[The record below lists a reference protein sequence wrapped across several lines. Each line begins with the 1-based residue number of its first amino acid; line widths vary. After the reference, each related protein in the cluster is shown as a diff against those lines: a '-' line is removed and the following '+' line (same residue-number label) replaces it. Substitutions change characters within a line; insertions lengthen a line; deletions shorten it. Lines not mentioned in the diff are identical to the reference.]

1 MISKVFISKVRSLD
15 TMDCNFDAGVNV
27 ICGPNGCGK
36 TTILESIHL
45 LSQGFSFRSRDLRE
59 LITWKNDE
67 LILRGE
73 FNDEGRS
80 RMRALRVYS
89 RGSEVRENGETL
101 KSPASFFGKCPA
113 VIMQPSDIELLRGG
127 PEVRRHWLDEIL
139 CYRSSANAQVLR
151 RYKRV
156 LQQRNKWL
164 KEFKQNGAAV
174 GGEDLF
180 RVLTQQLI
188 ELGAKL
194 WAARLS
200 LSKEVSEIITRYYRK
215 LSGGVDEITCAYKSS
230 ILKSLDALDVAVP
243 MPDDMMNEIPA
254 DVSGTVNAV
263 GGASGNACFGGEGS
277 ETVGAGG
284 MPSAGDI
291 SRDEVGSVASAEGLG
306 NVTDGTENATDGV
319 SEEMLRNAFARKLA
333 DLEFVERLQGMTMA
347 GPHRDD
353 LALCASGYEMR
364 SVGSQGQCRS
374 AAVAMR
380 FAAVDVASRY
390 LTKPIL
396 LLDDIFAE
404 LDVNR
409 RDAVASLIREK
420 ECQVVIATPQ
430 AEDLPFKADVEIKLD
445 VGGRIKT

>member
-1 MISKVFISKVRSLD
+1 
-15 TMDCNFDAGVNV
+15 MDCNFDVGINV

-36 TTILESIHL
+36 TTILEAIHL
-45 LSQGFSFRSRDLRE
+45 LAQGFSFRSRDLRE
-59 LITWKNDE
+59 LITWKQDE
-67 LILRGE
+67 MILRGE

-89 RGSEVRENGETL
+89 RGCDVRENGESL
-101 KSPASFFGKCPA
+101 KSPTSFFGTCPA

-139 CYRSSANAQVLR
+139 CYRSSANALVLR

-164 KEFKQNGAAV
+164 KEFKQNGSAV

-194 WAARLS
+194 WAARIA

-230 ILKSLDALDVAVP
+230 ILKSLDALDAAEP
-243 MPDDMMNEIPA
+243 MSDEMMDEIPSDA
-254 DVSGTVNAV
+254 GSTPGTV
-263 GGASGNACFGGEGS
+263 
-277 ETVGAGG
+277 
-284 MPSAGDI
+284 
-291 SRDEVGSVASAEGLG
+291 
-306 NVTDGTENATDGV
+306 TENAPVAACAECEGVDEGV
-319 SEEMLRNAFARKLA
+319 SEEMLRNAFSRKLG

-430 AEDLPFKADVEIKLD
+430 AEDLPFKADATIELKI
-445 VGGRIKT
+445 

>member
-1 MISKVFISKVRSLD
+1 MISKVFISKVRSLES
-15 TMDCNFDAGVNV
+15 MDCNFDAGINV

-45 LSQGFSFRSRDLRE
+45 LAQGFSFRSRDLRE
-59 LITWKNDE
+59 LITWKNNE

-73 FNDEGRS
+73 FEDEGRA
-80 RMRALRVYS
+80 RMRAIRVYS
-89 RGSEVRENGETL
+89 RGSEVRENGESL
-101 KSPASFFGKCPA
+101 KSPTSFFGTCPA

-194 WAARLS
+194 WAARIS

-230 ILKSLDALDVAVP
+230 ILKSLDALDAADP
-243 MPDDMMNEIPA
+243 LSDEMMDEIP
-254 DVSGTVNAV
+254 V
-263 GGASGNACFGGEGS
+263 GGAAGGIVSGIAAEGNTAYDAGGNALENDAENASGS
-277 ETVGAGG
+277 E
-284 MPSAGDI
+284 
-291 SRDEVGSVASAEGLG
+291 ASD
-306 NVTDGTENATDGV
+306 VP
-319 SEEMLRNAFARKLA
+319 SEEMLRNAFSRKLA

-420 ECQVVIATPQ
+420 QCQVVIATPQ
-430 AEDLPFKADVEIKLD
+430 AEDLPFKADVVLELSI
-445 VGGRIKT
+445 

>member
-1 MISKVFISKVRSLD
+1 
-15 TMDCNFDAGVNV
+15 MDCDFDAGINV

-45 LSQGFSFRSRDLRE
+45 LAQGFSFRSRDLRE
-59 LITWKNDE
+59 LISWKNNE

-101 KSPASFFGKCPA
+101 KSPTAFFGTCPA

-139 CYRSSANAQVLR
+139 CYRSASNAQVLR

-230 ILKSLDALDVAVP
+230 ILKTLDALDAADP
-243 MPDDMMNEIPA
+243 LSDEMMDEIPA
-254 DVSGTVNAV
+254 EAAARAVNDAGMAKV
-263 GGASGNACFGGEGS
+263 AADGAAAYDAGGNAADTASGSACAEC
-277 ETVGAGG
+277 
-284 MPSAGDI
+284 
-291 SRDEVGSVASAEGLG
+291 ASDADD
-306 NVTDGTENATDGV
+306 VV

-353 LALCASGYEMR
+353 LTLCVSGYEMR

-420 ECQVVIATPQ
+420 QCQVVIATPQ
-430 AEDLPFKADVEIKLD
+430 AEDLPFKADVMIQLEF
-445 VGGRIKT
+445 

>member
-1 MISKVFISKVRSLD
+1 MISKVFISKVRSLES
-15 TMDCNFDAGVNV
+15 MDCNFDAGINV

-45 LSQGFSFRSRDLRE
+45 LAQGFSFRSRDLRE
-59 LITWKNDE
+59 LITWKNNE

-73 FNDEGRS
+73 FEDEGRT
-80 RMRALRVYS
+80 RMRAIRVYS
-89 RGSEVRENGETL
+89 RGSEVRENGESL
-101 KSPASFFGKCPA
+101 KSPTSFFGTCPA

-194 WAARLS
+194 WAARIA

-230 ILKSLDALDVAVP
+230 ILKSLDALDAADP
-243 MPDDMMNEIPA
+243 LSDEMMDEIP
-254 DVSGTVNAV
+254 V
-263 GGASGNACFGGEGS
+263 GGAAGGIVSGIAAEGNTAYDAGGNALEND
-277 ETVGAGG
+277 A
-284 MPSAGDI
+284 
-291 SRDEVGSVASAEGLG
+291 
-306 NVTDGTENATDGV
+306 ENASGSDASDV
-319 SEEMLRNAFARKLA
+319 PSEEMLRNAFSRKLA

-420 ECQVVIATPQ
+420 QCQVVIATPQ
-430 AEDLPFKADVEIKLD
+430 AEDLPFKADVEIKLE
-445 VGGRIKT
+445 VGS

>member
-15 TMDCNFDAGVNV
+15 SMDCSFDAGINV

-36 TTILESIHL
+36 TTILETVHL
-45 LSQGFSFRSRDLRE
+45 LAQGFSFRSRDLRE
-59 LITWKNDE
+59 LITWKQNE
-67 LILRGE
+67 MILRGE

-89 RGSEVRENGETL
+89 RGCDVRENGESL
-101 KSPASFFGKCPA
+101 KSPTSFFGTCPA

-139 CYRSSANAQVLR
+139 CYRSSANALVLR

-164 KEFKQNGAAV
+164 KEFKQSGSAV

-194 WAARLS
+194 WSARIA

-230 ILKSLDALDVAVP
+230 ILKSLDALDAAEP
-243 MPDDMMNEIPA
+243 MSDEMMDEIPS
-254 DVSGTVNAV
+254 D
-263 GGASGNACFGGEGS
+263 ASGSASGAVAENA
-277 ETVGAGG
+277 
-284 MPSAGDI
+284 PDI
-291 SRDEVGSVASAEGLG
+291 ASAECAGAG
-306 NVTDGTENATDGV
+306 EGV

-333 DLEFVERLQGMTMA
+333 DLEYVERLQGMTMA

-390 LTKPIL
+390 LMKPIL

-420 ECQVVIATPQ
+420 ECQVIIATPQ
-430 AEDLPFKADVEIKLD
+430 AEDLPFKADATIELKI
-445 VGGRIKT
+445 

>member
-1 MISKVFISKVRSLD
+1 MISKVFISKVRSLES
-15 TMDCNFDAGVNV
+15 MDCNFDAGINV

-45 LSQGFSFRSRDLRE
+45 LAQGFSFRSRDLRE
-59 LITWKNDE
+59 LITWKNNE

-73 FNDEGRS
+73 FEDDGRT
-80 RMRALRVYS
+80 RMRAIRVYS
-89 RGSEVRENGETL
+89 RGSEVRENGESL
-101 KSPASFFGKCPA
+101 KSPTSFFGTCPA

-194 WAARLS
+194 WAARIS

-230 ILKSLDALDVAVP
+230 ILKSLDALDAADP
-243 MPDDMMNEIPA
+243 LSEEMMDEIP
-254 DVSGTVNAV
+254 V
-263 GGASGNACFGGEGS
+263 GGAAGGIVSIAAEGNAAYDAGGNALDNDAENASGS
-277 ETVGAGG
+277 E
-284 MPSAGDI
+284 
-291 SRDEVGSVASAEGLG
+291 ASD
-306 NVTDGTENATDGV
+306 VP
-319 SEEMLRNAFARKLA
+319 SEEMLRNAFSRKLA
-333 DLEFVERLQGMTMA
+333 DLEVVERLQGMTMA

-396 LLDDIFAE
+396 LWDDIFAE

-420 ECQVVIATPQ
+420 QCQVVIATPQ
-430 AEDLPFKADVEIKLD
+430 AEDLPFKADVEIKLE
-445 VGGRIKT
+445 VGS

>member
-1 MISKVFISKVRSLD
+1 MVSVQPWLAGIHSLISKVFISKVRSLD
-15 TMDCNFDAGVNV
+15 SMDCSFDAGINV

-36 TTILESIHL
+36 TTILETVHL
-45 LSQGFSFRSRDLRE
+45 LAQGFSFRSRDLRE
-59 LITWKNDE
+59 LITWKQNE
-67 LILRGE
+67 MILRGE

-89 RGSEVRENGETL
+89 RGCDVRENGESL
-101 KSPASFFGKCPA
+101 KSPTSFFGTCPA

-139 CYRSSANAQVLR
+139 CYRSSANALVLR

-164 KEFKQNGAAV
+164 KEFKQSGSAV

-194 WAARLS
+194 WSARIA

-230 ILKSLDALDVAVP
+230 ILKSLDALDAAEP
-243 MPDDMMNEIPA
+243 MSDEMMDEIPS
-254 DVSGTVNAV
+254 D
-263 GGASGNACFGGEGS
+263 ASGSASGAVAENA
-277 ETVGAGG
+277 
-284 MPSAGDI
+284 PDI
-291 SRDEVGSVASAEGLG
+291 ASAECAGAG
-306 NVTDGTENATDGV
+306 EGV

-333 DLEFVERLQGMTMA
+333 DLEYVERLQGMTMA

-390 LTKPIL
+390 LMKPIL

-420 ECQVVIATPQ
+420 ECQVIIATPQ
-430 AEDLPFKADVEIKLD
+430 AEDLPFKADATIELKI
-445 VGGRIKT
+445 